1 MPIFVSR
8 FSPERSLIGSFFASG
23 SRRNETP
30 ERAASR
36 TQTSAASSGNS
47 PQGADRVELTRAGRS
62 QDLTSQVSAEESST
76 RSAPVTVTERSPD
89 AVPESPS
96 ASIGSLTLLDQ
107 LRLRRNGA
115 TPLQVNPDVQP
126 TEAVEN
132 PVDSPTPPDTVG
144 VGNRL
149 GPLAERLR
157 ALTDELVANRN
168 AAPTPQPDPAVVD
181 DLIAEN
187 QSANA
192 AAAEESLDN
201 LIVALQAEGTAV
213 NGTEGPSAPEPAIDT
228 QAIAEAITH
237 QEETVVTRETQEQ
250 TLRADL
256 QTIASGLRSDAA
268 IETRQNVEATAR
280 NAEAGSQVRSRR
292 EVQQNQREIQS
303 MQAGRRSAQQEVRNA
318 DQAIRQLQSRNTRI
332 QTESSR
338 PASPGTSLDVL
349 AQ

>member
-47 PQGADRVELTRAGRS
+47 PQGADRVELSRAGRS
-62 QDLTSQVSAEESST
+62 QDLTSQVSTAQSST
-76 RSAPVTVTERSPD
+76 RSAPVTVTERSSD
-89 AVPESPS
+89 AVPGGPS
-96 ASIGSLTLLDQ
+96 ASVGSLTLLDQ

-115 TPLQVNPDVQP
+115 LPIQDNSDAQP
-126 TEAVEN
+126 SEAVEN
-132 PVDSPTPPDTVG
+132 PVDSPTPSASIG

-157 ALTDELVANRN
+157 VLTEELATNRN
-168 AAPTPQPDPAVVD
+168 EAPPPQPDSAVLDNV
-181 DLIAEN
+181 IAEN
-187 QSANA
+187 ETANA

-201 LIVALQAEGTAV
+201 LIGALQAEGTTLT
-213 NGTEGPSAPEPAIDT
+213 GTEGPSVTEPAIDT
-228 QAIAEAITH
+228 QAIAEAIT
-237 QEETVVTRETQEQ
+237 QQSETVVSRETQEQ
-250 TLRADL
+250 TLRAGL
-256 QTIASGLRSDAA
+256 QTIASGLRADAA

-280 NAEAGSQVRSRR
+280 NAEATSQVRSRR
-292 EVQQNQREIQS
+292 EVQQNQRDIQS

-318 DQAIRQLQSRNTRI
+318 DQAIRQLQSRNARI
-332 QTESSR
+332 QTESSQ
-338 PASPGTSLDVL
+338 PASPGTSLDLL

>member
-30 ERAASR
+30 ERTASR

-62 QDLTSQVSAEESST
+62 QFTSQVSTEISST
-76 RSAPVTVTERSPD
+76 RSAPVTVSERSTD

-115 TPLQVNPDVQP
+115 IPIQDRSDVQP
-126 TEAVEN
+126 SEAVEN
-132 PVDSPTPPDTVG
+132 PVDSPTPPASVG
-144 VGNRL
+144 IGNRL

-157 ALTDELVANRN
+157 VLTEELAANRN
-168 AAPTPQPDPAVVD
+168 EAPAPQPDSAVID

-187 QSANA
+187 ESANA

-201 LIVALQAEGTAV
+201 LIVALQVEGTALV
-213 NGTEGPSAPEPAIDT
+213 GTEGPAAPEPAIDT
-228 QAIAEAITH
+228 QAIAEAITL
-237 QEETVVTRETQEQ
+237 QSETVVSRETQEQ
-250 TLRADL
+250 TLREGL
-256 QTIASGLRSDAA
+256 QTIASGLRADAA
-268 IETRQNVEATAR
+268 IETRQNVAATAR
-280 NAEAGSQVRSRR
+280 NAEAASQVRSRR
-292 EVQQNQREIQS
+292 EIQLNQREIQS
-303 MQAGRRSAQQEVRNA
+303 AQAGRRSAQQEVRKA
-318 DQAIRQLQSRNTRI
+318 DQAIRQLQSRNSRI
-332 QTESSR
+332 QTESSQ
-338 PASPGTSLDVL
+338 PATGTSLDLL